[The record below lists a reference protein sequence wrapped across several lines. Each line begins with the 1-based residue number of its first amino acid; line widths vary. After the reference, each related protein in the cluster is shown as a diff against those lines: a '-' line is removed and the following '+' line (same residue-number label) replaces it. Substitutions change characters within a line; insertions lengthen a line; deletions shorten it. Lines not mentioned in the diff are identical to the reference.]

1 MADQMGTPPPAT
13 PAPGGPSGPR
23 ASFGIRLVAALIDGI
38 GLSIVGWII
47 RQIVGDVVGG
57 LVGLVVGIAYF
68 VYLEGSASG
77 QTVGKRAL
85 GIRVLDLRTS
95 GRIDYTK
102 AFIRYIGRYVS
113 AIPCLLGFFW
123 MLWDTEKQTWHD
135 KIAGTVVVPAASYP
149 VEEWPG

>member
-1 MADQMGTPPPAT
+1 MSDQMGTPPPS
-13 PAPGGPSGPR
+13 APPPVGPSGPR
-23 ASFGIRLVAALIDGI
+23 ASFGVRFVAALVDFILLGV
-38 GLSIVGWII
+38 VGWII
-47 RQIVGDVVGG
+47 RLIVGEVVGG
-57 LVGLVVGIAYF
+57 LVGLVVGIAYY

-85 GIRVLDLRTS
+85 GIRVLDIRTS

-102 AFIRYIGRYVS
+102 AFIRYIGRYLS
-113 AIPCLLGFFW
+113 GIPCLLGYFW
-123 MLWDTEKQTWHD
+123 MLWDSEKQTWHD